1 MEIFEIRGGNPIR
14 GEIELSG
21 AKNAALPILFGSMLS
36 NGKVVL
42 ENIPTKLNDIRVTIK
57 IMKNLGAKVAIEG
70 KYVIVDPSGLNKT
83 KAPVNLASKIR
94 SSLLLLS
101 ILLSRLGEVDITFP
115 GGCDIGARKFDLH
128 VKGLRNLGADIEV
141 TERKIA
147 GKLDGRFHGK
157 PVDFYVPTVS
167 GTENVILA
175 AALAKGTTKIM
186 NANTEPEIQDFIAFM
201 NSMGARIKYSS
212 RYVEVEGVERLH
224 GTEYSVMKGNDEAM
238 TYMIAAG
245 MTGGEVRIKDFD
257 LSTLKVDTQYL
268 KEAGLEIFE
277 WGGSVYVSGKKGVRP
292 FDMFTAPYPG
302 VNSDLQPLFAA
313 LALMAPGESTITD
326 QVFMERF
333 KYVDELRSFGADIR
347 HYGNSAVVKG
357 GKSLKGARVRATDLR
372 GGTAMVVAKGKS
384 IIENIYQIDRGYERL
399 ERKLGNLGV
408 SMLRKKVKG

>member
-257 LSTLKVDTQYL
+257 LSTLKVDT
-268 KEAGLEIFE
+268 
-277 WGGSVYVSGKKGVRP
+277 
-292 FDMFTAPYPG
+292 
-302 VNSDLQPLFAA
+302 
-313 LALMAPGESTITD
+313 
-326 QVFMERF
+326 
-333 KYVDELRSFGADIR
+333 
-347 HYGNSAVVKG
+347 
-357 GKSLKGARVRATDLR
+357 
-372 GGTAMVVAKGKS
+372 
-384 IIENIYQIDRGYERL
+384 
-399 ERKLGNLGV
+399 
-408 SMLRKKVKG
+408 